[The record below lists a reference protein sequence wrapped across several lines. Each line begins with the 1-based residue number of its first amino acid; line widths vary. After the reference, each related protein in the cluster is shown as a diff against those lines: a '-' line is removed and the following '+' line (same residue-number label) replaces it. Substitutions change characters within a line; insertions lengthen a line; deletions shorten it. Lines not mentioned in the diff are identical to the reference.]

1 MAASLH
7 DVTDMLVFARVV
19 EEKSFTAAA
28 RKLGLSKSVTS
39 ARVMRL
45 EERLGERL
53 LHRTTRRLALT
64 DAGLRFYDRCAR
76 VAAEAD
82 EAAGVAEGVGAAVR
96 GPLRVTAPVG
106 FAQLHLTAPLAAFL
120 GRWPEVRVELSVTD
134 RRVDIVGERF
144 DLAVRMAARMADSSL
159 VARRIA
165 TDRMRLTASPAYL
178 ARRGTP
184 ASPNELVHHT
194 CLRYSRQKAREEWA
208 FVAGDGA
215 PLDVSVDGPLAM
227 SSGTLL
233 REAALAGLGVA
244 VLPESEISGDLAAG
258 RLVAVLDGTLRDAD
272 MGIHAVHAYTQNVPA
287 RVRALVGHLAE
298 WFRTPRWASAGPPA
312 RPRGR

>member
-1 MAASLH
+1 MAATID

-28 RKLGLSKSVTS
+28 RQLGLSKSVVS

-45 EERLGERL
+45 EGRLGERL

-96 GPLRVTAPVG
+96 GSLRMTAPVG

-120 GRWPEVRVELSVTD
+120 ERWPEVRLELSVTD

-144 DLAVRMAARMADSSL
+144 DVAVRMAARMADSSL

-165 TDRMRLTASPAYL
+165 TDRMRLIASPAYL
-178 ARRGTP
+178 ARRGAP

-194 CLRYSRQKAREEWA
+194 CLRYSRQTAREEWA
-208 FVAGDGA
+208 FVAADGT
-215 PLDVSVDGPLAM
+215 PLDVSVDGPLAL

-233 REAALAGLGVA
+233 REAALAGLGLA
-244 VLPESEISGDLAAG
+244 ILPESEIAGELRAG
-258 RLVAVLDGTLRDAD
+258 RLVALLDGTLRDAET
-272 MGIHAVHAYTQNVPA
+272 GVHVVHAYVRDIPA
-287 RVRALVGHLAE
+287 RVRALVDHLAT
-298 WFRTPRWASAGPPA
+298 WFRTPRWSVSGSSAT
-312 RPRGR
+312 RR

>member
-1 MAASLH
+1 GHRDRGAQGHEARQETRRERHHAQRIAEDDEQRDERRRPHVVGEPAYRRLEAVPAEPAEELLRAVRPDHDGQDQALERHAARIVGVEEPLHGEPPFPHPHSYAPVGARLAVAVRPHCSEERTMAATID

-28 RKLGLSKSVTS
+28 RQLGLSKSVVS

-45 EERLGERL
+45 EGRLGERL

-96 GPLRVTAPVG
+96 GSLRMTAPVG

-120 GRWPEVRVELSVTD
+120 ERWPEVRLELSVTD

-144 DLAVRMAARMADSSL
+144 DVAVRVAARMAGFSL

-165 TDRMRLTASPAYL
+165 TDRMRLL
-178 ARRGTP
+178 
-184 ASPNELVHHT
+184 
-194 CLRYSRQKAREEWA
+194 
-208 FVAGDGA
+208 
-215 PLDVSVDGPLAM
+215 
-227 SSGTLL
+227 
-233 REAALAGLGVA
+233 
-244 VLPESEISGDLAAG
+244 
-258 RLVAVLDGTLRDAD
+258 
-272 MGIHAVHAYTQNVPA
+272 
-287 RVRALVGHLAE
+287 
-298 WFRTPRWASAGPPA
+298 
-312 RPRGR
+312 